1 MNARL
6 RPLLDDG
13 RSSRALAALTGLL
26 LVLSLV
32 GLASL
37 PTGAATANA
46 VVPDGRRVAA
56 ASDVLDVRVMV
67 LSSSGRLGLLVAYQG
82 EKGWHAVEVDPAP
95 RGAVAAWAAT
105 RGAGEVP
112 ALSAVY
118 GRADGARVRVQWADG
133 QMAEVTTA
141 TDGTY
146 LVARPGRVRSSQVTV
161 LGGDGAVIL
170 EVEGP

>member
-1 MNARL
+1 MNL
-6 RPLLDDG
+6 RALLDDR
-13 RSSRALAALTGLL
+13 RSSRLLAASTSLL

-37 PTGAATANA
+37 PTGASTATG
-46 VVPDGRRVAA
+46 VVPDGHRVAA
-56 ASDVLDVRVMV
+56 SAGVGEVRVMV
-67 LSSSGRLGLLVAYQG
+67 LSASGRLGLLVAYEG

-95 RGAVAAWAAT
+95 LGAVAAWAAT

-118 GRADGARVRVQWADG
+118 GRAEGARVRVQWADG
-133 QMAEVTTA
+133 QLAEVSTA

-146 LVARPGRVRSSQVTV
+146 LVARPGRVRSAQVTV
-161 LGGDGAVIL
+161 LGGDGAVIV